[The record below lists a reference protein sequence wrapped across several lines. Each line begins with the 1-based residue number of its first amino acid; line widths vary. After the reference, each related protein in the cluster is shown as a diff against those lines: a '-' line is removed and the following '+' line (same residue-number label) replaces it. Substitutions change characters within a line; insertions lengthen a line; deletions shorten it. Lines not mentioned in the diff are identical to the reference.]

1 MKTGIIVKS
10 LALLTVPVLLAA
22 LLAGPADAATKKRSS
37 ANTPNPRYASIVVDA
52 DTGAVLS
59 ESSAD
64 KQLHPASL
72 VKMMTLLMTFEALE
86 RGNLTLNN
94 RVRMSSHAAAQAP
107 SKLGIPAGGSIT
119 VRDAIYALVT
129 KSANDVATALGETV
143 GGSESRFVAMMNQ
156 RAQEIGMTRTRFKN
170 ASGLHNPGQVSTARD
185 FAILSRHLIKNYPDQ
200 YKYFSKRNFSYNGV
214 SHHNHNRLME
224 TYKGMDGIK
233 TGFIQPSGF
242 NLAASAVRGNHR
254 VIAVVFGGRTAQ
266 SRNAH
271 VASLLDQGFAK
282 LGAGGDVRIASLPK
296 LQDKA
301 HAPVQVALAPLPG
314 RKPARRDML
323 QQPSAAVAQTATQQI
338 AAAAPKPVMGQ
349 ELIGEGDFDP
359 AVARRFETGMMAIA
373 ALRGELLEPASGG
386 NTAATGTPA
395 PTAAVTPTP
404 VRFTPAQ
411 QGSAASDW
419 AVQIG
424 AYTSR
429 VRSDQVLREAIGK
442 LPLPLKTAARPVIV
456 PMKAGNGWVFRA
468 RLRGLSREQAAAA
481 CRYFTHC
488 MTISPRSL

>member
-1 MKTGIIVKS
+1 MS
-10 LALLTVPVLLAA
+10 VLLAA
-22 LLAGPADAATKKRSS
+22 LLAGPADAATKKRGS
-37 ANTPNPRYASIVVDA
+37 ANTPNPRYASIVIDA
-52 DTGAVLS
+52 DTGAVLH
-59 ESSAD
+59 ESHAD

-72 VKMMTLLMTFEALE
+72 VKMMTLLMTFEAVE
-86 RGNLTLNN
+86 KGNLTLNS
-94 RVRMSSHAAAQAP
+94 RVRMSSYAASQAP

-156 RAQEIGMTRTRFKN
+156 RAQQLGMSRTTFKN
-170 ASGLHNPGQVSTARD
+170 ASGLHHPGQVSTARD
-185 FAILSRHLIKNYPDQ
+185 FAILSRHLIKNYPDE
-200 YKYFSKRNFSYNGV
+200 YKYFSKKNFSYNGV

-242 NLAASAVRGNHR
+242 NLAASAVRNNHR

-271 VASLLDQGFAK
+271 VAELLDQGFAK
-282 LGAGGDVRIASLPK
+282 LGSGSDVRIASLPK
-296 LQDKA
+296 LEA
-301 HAPVQVALAPLPG
+301 AAPAAVKVALAPLPG
-314 RKPARRDML
+314 RKPGRRDML
-323 QQPSAAVAQTATQQI
+323 QQQPSAMARAGAEQPAPQQTAS
-338 AAAAPKPVMGQ
+338 ADPKPVMGQ

-373 ALRGELLEPASGG
+373 ALRGELLEPASGSS
-386 NTAATGTPA
+386 AAAAPDAASPAPTPVSFTPA
-395 PTAAVTPTP
+395 PQPI
-404 VRFTPAQ
+404 
-411 QGSAASDW
+411 AASDW

-429 VRSDQVLREAIGK
+429 VRSDQVLSEALRK
-442 LPLPLKTAARPVIV
+442 LPPPLKIAARPVIV
-456 PMKAGNGWVFRA
+456 PMKAGDGWVFRA
-468 RLRGLSREQAAAA
+468 RLRGLSREQAMAT
-481 CRYFTHC
+481 CKYFTHC